1 MLPKRSRATLALLVC
16 ASAVV
21 LAAASWGY
29 IDPILIKLARAR

>member
-1 MLPKRSRATLALLVC
+1 

-29 IDPILIKLARAR
+29 IDPILIKLARGR